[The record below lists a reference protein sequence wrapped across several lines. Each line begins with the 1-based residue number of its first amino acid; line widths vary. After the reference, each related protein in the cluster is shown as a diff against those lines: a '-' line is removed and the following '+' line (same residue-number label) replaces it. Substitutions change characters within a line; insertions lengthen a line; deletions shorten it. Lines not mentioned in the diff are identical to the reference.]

1 MDNSRD
7 LIRDSSFFFLFF
19 FFFRHSFRNS
29 SQGSFIDFSEL
40 FYWFL
45 QWFIIGLFQD
55 SSRIGVRNFYRD
67 IFREYFRDFF
77 NDFSRNAS
85 GILSLTFPWMPY
97 KIFSDC
103 FRILSRTY
111 FEILPRISLRSVMDC
126 SRDSLMNFCWFLL
139 YSFRTPPEIAS
150 RKPSRNFFW
159 ASFWDS
165 SRKLLS
171 DSFKNSSG
179 NLWEYFFRDSSYN
192 WSRFYFPEIR
202 SLPWGA
208 GANTGWRSLNRTRFH
223 NLGLYFQQ
231 MMSANFPLPLRFPPH
246 YGHHRQIGIPSGTM
260 TSCHPGRNGTR
271 CWWRRKRTRG
281 STRILRL
288 LRWWELRGLS
298 KLPRVIFIAV
308 VVVDLSLRKTP
319 IRRHKTTSASLPQTQ
334 RYAQFFFPF
343 FFSGAWIC
351 WEKFLSIW

>member
-1 MDNSRD
+1 
-7 LIRDSSFFFLFF
+7 
-19 FFFRHSFRNS
+19 
-29 SQGSFIDFSEL
+29 
-40 FYWFL
+40 
-45 QWFIIGLFQD
+45 
-55 SSRIGVRNFYRD
+55 
-67 IFREYFRDFF
+67 
-77 NDFSRNAS
+77 
-85 GILSLTFPWMPY
+85 MPY

-334 RYAQFFFPF
+334 RYAQFFFLLSFREPGFAGRNFFPSGRIWSRKAEKWVQKPHRDLRQDEASKQKIISSPDTSSQREPIAFGKQKGECRWFSLPWMRFFRVRLGRLVKWTVRPLFNPF
-343 FFSGAWIC
+343 RWCVA
-351 WEKFLSIW
+351 